1 MKTTYVIGITGG
13 IAGGKTAVSDMLAK
27 KGEQI
32 IDADV
37 ISREVIEPG
46 TKGERLLKE
55 AFPEAFE
62 DGSLD
67 RGRLREIV
75 FADEK
80 KLQKLDEITHPLIRE
95 EIEKRIVE
103 TDREQVYLVVPLMF
117 ESGFDALCDYIVTVV
132 SDEDKRIK
140 RLKARN
146 NSITDEL
153 AERIVHS
160 QVSECERVT
169 RADGVIVNN
178 DSRERLEERVNEFYE
193 EIKNRRK

>member
-62 DGSLD
+62 GGSLD

-80 KLQKLDEITHPLIRE
+80 KLQKLNEITHPLIRE
-95 EIEKRIVE
+95 EIEKRIAE

>member
-37 ISREVIEPG
+37 ISRKVIEPG

-62 DGSLD
+62 EGSLD

-95 EIEKRIVE
+95 EIKKRIAE

>member
-37 ISREVIEPG
+37 ISRKVIEPG

-62 DGSLD
+62 EGSLD

-95 EIEKRIVE
+95 EIEKRIAE

>member
-62 DGSLD
+62 SGSLD

-95 EIEKRIVE
+95 EIEKRIAE

>member
-37 ISREVIEPG
+37 ISREVTEPG

-62 DGSLD
+62 EGSLD

-95 EIEKRIVE
+95 EIEKRIAE

>member
-37 ISREVIEPG
+37 ISREVTEPG

-95 EIEKRIVE
+95 EIEKHIAE

>member
-37 ISREVIEPG
+37 ISRKVIEPG

-62 DGSLD
+62 GGSLD

-80 KLQKLDEITHPLIRE
+80 KLQKLDGITHPLIRE
-95 EIEKRIVE
+95 EIEKRIAE

-153 AERIVHS
+153 AERIVRS

>member
-62 DGSLD
+62 GGSLD

-95 EIEKRIVE
+95 EIEKCIAE

>member
-13 IAGGKTAVSDMLAK
+13 IAGGKTAVSDMLAR

-37 ISREVIEPG
+37 ISREVTEPG

-62 DGSLD
+62 GGSLD

-95 EIEKRIVE
+95 EIEKRIAE
-103 TDREQVYLVVPLMF
+103 TDCEQVYLVVPLMF

>member
-55 AFPEAFE
+55 AFPEVFE
-62 DGSLD
+62 GGSLD

-95 EIEKRIVE
+95 EIEKRIAE

>member
-62 DGSLD
+62 GGSLD

>member
-62 DGSLD
+62 GGSLD

-95 EIEKRIVE
+95 EIEKRIAE

-140 RLKARN
+140 RLQARN

>member
-62 DGSLD
+62 GGSLV

-95 EIEKRIVE
+95 EIEKRIAE

>member
-13 IAGGKTAVSDMLAK
+13 IAGGKTAASDMLAK

-62 DGSLD
+62 GGSLD

-80 KLQKLDEITHPLIRE
+80 KLQKLDEITHPLIRK
-95 EIEKRIVE
+95 EIEKRIAE

>member
-95 EIEKRIVE
+95 EIEKLIAE

>member
-13 IAGGKTAVSDMLAK
+13 IAGGKTAASDMLAK

-62 DGSLD
+62 GGSLD

-95 EIEKRIVE
+95 EIEKRIAE

>member
-62 DGSLD
+62 GGSLD

-95 EIEKRIVE
+95 EIEKRIAE

-178 DSRERLEERVNEFYE
+178 DSRERLEARVNEFYE

>member
-37 ISREVIEPG
+37 ISREVTEPG

-95 EIEKRIVE
+95 EIEKRIAE

>member
-37 ISREVIEPG
+37 ISREVTEPG

-95 EIEKRIVE
+95 EIEKRIAE
-103 TDREQVYLVVPLMF
+103 TDCEQVYLVVPLMF

>member
-32 IDADV
+32 IDADI

-46 TKGERLLKE
+46 TKGEKLLKE
-55 AFPEAFE
+55 AFPEAF
-62 DGSLD
+62 DGGSLD

-95 EIEKRIVE
+95 EIEKRIAE

-153 AERIVHS
+153 AEKIVHS

>member
-62 DGSLD
+62 GGSLD

-95 EIEKRIVE
+95 EIEKRIAE
-103 TDREQVYLVVPLMF
+103 TDCEQVYLVVPLMF

>member
-62 DGSLD
+62 GGSLD

-75 FADEK
+75 FVDEK

-95 EIEKRIVE
+95 EIEKRIAE

>member
-37 ISREVIEPG
+37 ISREVTEPG

-95 EIEKRIVE
+95 EIEKRIAE
-103 TDREQVYLVVPLMF
+103 TDSEQVYLVVPLMF

>member
-37 ISREVIEPG
+37 ISREVTEPG

-95 EIEKRIVE
+95 EIEKRIAE

-160 QVSECERVT
+160 QVSECDRVT

>member
-37 ISREVIEPG
+37 ISREIIEPG

-62 DGSLD
+62 GGSLD

-75 FADEK
+75 FADEE

-95 EIEKRIVE
+95 EIEKRIAE

>member
-37 ISREVIEPG
+37 ISREVIELG

-62 DGSLD
+62 GGSLD

-95 EIEKRIVE
+95 EIEKRIAE

>member
-37 ISREVIEPG
+37 ISREVTEPG

-62 DGSLD
+62 GGSLD

-95 EIEKRIVE
+95 KIEKLIAE

>member
-13 IAGGKTAVSDMLAK
+13 IAGGKTAVSDMLAR

-37 ISREVIEPG
+37 ISRKVIEPG

-62 DGSLD
+62 GGSLD

-95 EIEKRIVE
+95 EIEKRIAE

>member
-62 DGSLD
+62 GGSLD

-95 EIEKRIVE
+95 EIEKRIAE
-103 TDREQVYLVVPLMF
+103 TYREQVYLVVPLMF

>member
-62 DGSLD
+62 GGSLD

-95 EIEKRIVE
+95 EIEKLIAE

>member
-13 IAGGKTAVSDMLAK
+13 IAGGKTAVSDMLAR

-37 ISREVIEPG
+37 ISRKVIEPG

-62 DGSLD
+62 GGSLD

-95 EIEKRIVE
+95 EIEKRIAE
-103 TDREQVYLVVPLMF
+103 TDREQVYVVVPLMF

>member
-37 ISREVIEPG
+37 ISREVTEPG

-95 EIEKRIVE
+95 EIEKRMAE

>member
-13 IAGGKTAVSDMLAK
+13 IAGGKTAVSDMLAR

-37 ISREVIEPG
+37 ISREVTEPG

-95 EIEKRIVE
+95 EIEKRIAE

-169 RADGVIVNN
+169 RAHGVIVNN

>member
-32 IDADV
+32 IDADI

-46 TKGERLLKE
+46 TKGEKLLKE
-55 AFPEAFE
+55 AFPEAF
-62 DGSLD
+62 DGGSLD

-95 EIEKRIVE
+95 EIEKRIAE

>member
-13 IAGGKTAVSDMLAK
+13 IAGGKTAVSDMLAR

-37 ISREVIEPG
+37 ISREVTEPG

-62 DGSLD
+62 AGSLD

-95 EIEKRIVE
+95 EIEKRIAE

>member
-1 MKTTYVIGITGG
+1 
-13 IAGGKTAVSDMLAK
+13 
-27 KGEQI
+27 
-32 IDADV
+32 
-37 ISREVIEPG
+37 
-46 TKGERLLKE
+46 
-55 AFPEAFE
+55 
-62 DGSLD
+62 
-67 RGRLREIV
+67 
-75 FADEK
+75 
-80 KLQKLDEITHPLIRE
+80 
-95 EIEKRIVE
+95 
-103 TDREQVYLVVPLMF
+103 MF

>member
-1 MKTTYVIGITGG
+1 MKTTCVIGITGG
-13 IAGGKTAVSDMLAK
+13 IAGGKTAVSDMLAR

-37 ISREVIEPG
+37 ISREVTEPG

-62 DGSLD
+62 GGSLD

-95 EIEKRIVE
+95 EIEKRIAE
-103 TDREQVYLVVPLMF
+103 TDREQVYVVVPLMF